1 MTNTLETFVGARLAI
16 ERDRQ
21 EAPADPMAED
31 DALVNLLQGAGL
43 TDPQG
48 RAHFVAALRDHLL
61 SKQPKQGTAAA
72 QPDQGGNPQ
81 TGPADAAGNPQ
92 QPIGAIPDSTTA
104 ASSTVD
110 GVKSNTQRPAAG
122 HMGHAHHIASHG
134 RRAFL
139 VDDEKPSN
147 SR

>member
-21 EAPADPMAED
+21 EAPADPTAED

-48 RAHFVAALRDHLL
+48 RAHFVAALREHLL
-61 SKQPKQGTAAA
+61 SKRPKQSGAAA
-72 QPDQGGNPQ
+72 QSDQGGTPQ
-81 TGPADAAGNPQ
+81 TIPAGVAGDPQ
-92 QPIGAIPDSTTA
+92 EPEGATPDSTIA
-104 ASSTVD
+104 ASSTTD
-110 GVKSNTQRPAAG
+110 GKKSNTQRPPAG

-147 SR
+147 AR